1 MLIRFHARDD
11 LTCKFTG
18 GSEKMRDTH
27 QRLSV
32 RVMYCIGNG
41 FKNST
46 KVWKVLKNIH
56 IKLKKIYKDDQF
68 DNVLRAGCTT
78 CQSLVT
84 HKTGVVQK

>member
-11 LTCKFTG
+11 LTCKFITG
-18 GSEKMRDTH
+18 GSEKMRDRN

-41 FKNST
+41 LKNSA

-56 IKLKKIYKDDQF
+56 IKLKKIYKDDQ
-68 DNVLRAGCTT
+68 LRQCTSGRLHDVSIT
-78 CQSLVT
+78 CHS
-84 HKTGVVQK
+84 